1 MNELNYLENL
11 NDRQKEAVLSTEG
24 PLLILAGAGAG
35 KTKTITYRIF
45 HLIKQGVSPSEIL
58 AITFTNKA
66 AKEMRER
73 TLELLNKDNN
83 LDFKNENIVPFISTF
98 HSLGVFIIK
107 ENAELF
113 GLPRHFTIF
122 DKDDSKR
129 ALKQAME
136 NLKLDPK
143 EEDSGKIL
151 SIISKE
157 KSDGVSFYDFSKKES
172 FNFIQK
178 KVAVI
183 WEEYEKIL
191 KKEKALDFDDLLIKT
206 LWLLK
211 KEDRREYYNNKWKY
225 IHIDEYQDTNRVQ
238 YEIVRLLAHKHK
250 NIAVVGDIDQSI
262 YSWRG
267 ADFKNILR
275 FEKDYPEVKNILLEQ
290 NYRSTKNIIEAS
302 NIVIEKNVMRK
313 EKNLFTLNETGDKLT
328 LHSEYTE
335 REEANYIAKT
345 VKNLIKQNVNA
356 SDIAILYRA
365 NFQSRAIEEAFL
377 KNEVPYT
384 ILGTKFFER
393 KEVKDVI
400 AYLKVSLNPESMAS
414 FKRAIENPKRGI
426 GEATLL
432 KILEGKEDDLPPKT
446 RDKINSFKN
455 LLETIKNKS
464 ETSTPSEVIK
474 FIIKESGLENSL
486 LQGKTEDIDRLENI
500 REIASIASMFDK
512 LPPGEGMEKFLEHVS
527 LASDQDELS
536 DEKKGARLMTVH
548 ASKGLEFDY
557 VFITGLEENLFPH
570 KRIGEGKLTREDAEE
585 ERRLFYVALTRARK
599 KVYLTY
605 ANIRTIFGST
615 QYNTPSEFITDIDD
629 RLLDIESEEINKD
642 KEKIVYL
649 DLNDLF

>member
-1 MNELNYLENL
+1 MKEQNYLENL
-11 NDRQKEAVLSTEG
+11 NEKQREAVLCTEG

-45 HLIKQGVSPSEIL
+45 HLIKQGVNPSEIL

-66 AKEMRER
+66 AKEMKTR
-73 TLELLNKDNN
+73 TLDLLGADTN
-83 LDFKNENIVPFISTF
+83 LSLKNENVTPFISTF
-98 HSLGVFIIK
+98 HSLGVYIIK
-107 ENAELF
+107 ENAEVF

-122 DKDDSKR
+122 DKDDSKK

-143 EEDSGKIL
+143 EEDAGKIL

-157 KSDGVSFYDFSKKES
+157 KSDGVSFGDFANKES
-172 FNFIQK
+172 FSFIQK

-183 WEEYEKIL
+183 WEEYENIL

-211 KEDRREYYNNKWKY
+211 KEDKREYYNNKWKY

-238 YEIVRLLAHKHK
+238 YEIVKLLANKYK

-302 NIVIEKNVMRK
+302 NRIIEKNQMRK
-313 EKNLFTLNETGDKLT
+313 EKNLFTLNDTGDKIT

-335 REEANYIAKT
+335 RDEASYIART
-345 VKNLIKQNVNA
+345 VKNLIKQNVDP
-356 SDIAILYRA
+356 SEIAILYRA

-377 KNEVPYT
+377 RNEVPYT

-393 KEVKDVI
+393 KEVKDVL
-400 AYLKVSLNPESMAS
+400 AYLKASLNPDGIAS

-432 KILEGKEDDLPPKT
+432 KIFEGREDDLPPKT
-446 RDKINSFKN
+446 KEKIERFKN
-455 LLETIKNKS
+455 LLQEIKSKI
-464 ETSTPSEVIK
+464 EILAPSEVIK

-500 REIASIASMFDK
+500 REIASIAKMFDQ
-512 LPPGEGMEKFLEHVS
+512 LPIGEGMEKFLEHVS
-527 LASDQDELS
+527 LSSDQDELS
-536 DEKKGARLMTVH
+536 DEKKGARLMTIH

-570 KRIGEGKLTREDAEE
+570 KRIGENRISKEEEEE

-605 ANIRTIFGST
+605 SNVRTIFGST
-615 QYNTPSEFITDIDD
+615 QFNTPSEFTTDIDD
-629 RLLDIESEEINKD
+629 NLLDIESEEINKD
-642 KEKIVYL
+642 REKIVYL
-649 DLNDLF
+649 DLDDLF